1 MSKRSVDGSAKDTC
15 HVSQVLLPRAE
26 HAVLARFSQRL
37 GMPFSTFARAAMR
50 LAHADPTIR
59 GALVQVYDQI
69 CAEQRGERAPAF
81 PEVKLEGSDVG

>member
-1 MSKRSVDGSAKDTC
+1 MTKRSVDGSAKGDC

-37 GMPFSTFARAAMR
+37 GMPFSTFARASMR

-59 GALVQVYDQI
+59 ASLVKIYDQI
-69 CAEQRGERAPAF
+69 CAEQRGDCSPAF